1 VVVAGGGHW
10 MKILLMLLHM
20 QLLLL
25 LLQKLVVLHMIGQLS
40 TMHPPNT
47 WPLPPFL
54 LQFELTFEM
63 NYLFID

>member
-10 MKILLMLLHM
+10 MKILLMLLHL

-40 TMHPPNT
+40 TMHPHQHLAPAS
-47 WPLPPFL
+47 LPVAV
-54 LQFELTFEM
+54 
-63 NYLFID
+63 